1 MAPTKLINLAREG
14 FGLSLG
20 FLLGVAVYVFVG
32 MLFFVPGYFLFMGER
47 KKGERANTINQGF
60 GIFLMVLGVI
70 ITGGLGFGILLDSLS
85 DMV

>member
-1 MAPTKLINLAREG
+1 MNLAREG

-20 FLLGVAVYVFVG
+20 FLLGVALYVFVG

-47 KKGERANTINQGF
+47 KKGAGASDVNKGF
-60 GIFLMVLGVI
+60 GIFLMVLGVV